1 MAYEEQHQIVAEE
14 EARQKELMEKRKAE
28 LSQLLEE
35 VEKTEQTRSR
45 KPSIH
50 NQVGGGGN
58 AHLSGRS
65 SQQSIGHSPSASR
78 NGRLPLTNQRQ
89 RSSAES
95 KSSNQEQQTTTI
107 GSTLIDDDQAILHS
121 PKTNGSARGNKS
133 ETPSKQPRR
142 PSIAN
147 RALGAVKRSFLK
159 SGE

>member
-50 NQVGGGGN
+50 NQGG
-58 AHLSGRS
+58 HVSGRS

-78 NGRLPLTNQRQ
+78 NGHLPLTNQRQ

-95 KSSNQEQQTTTI
+95 KSSNHEQQTTTI

-121 PKTNGSARGNKS
+121 PKTNGSARGKGQQ
-133 ETPSKQPRR
+133 EATTPSKQPRR

-159 SGE
+159 SGK